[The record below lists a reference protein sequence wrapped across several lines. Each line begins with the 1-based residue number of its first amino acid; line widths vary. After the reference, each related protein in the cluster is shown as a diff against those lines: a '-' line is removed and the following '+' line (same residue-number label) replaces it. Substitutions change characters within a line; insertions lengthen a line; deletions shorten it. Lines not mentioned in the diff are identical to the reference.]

1 LTLLDNG
8 IFHMAFKISQG
19 SLFAVLLRSPW
30 WYSVLVGF
38 FLIGLSAAVFGGQY
52 VALGIFSALPF
63 FGIAGFSGFKQSQRP
78 SQKRMLE
85 VDQMARKIPARQ
97 IAEKIAESYIEKR
110 YDSRVFSG
118 KEAELELERGNR
130 KLLLCSKRFKAAN
143 TGVEPLKQLVSVG
156 ENVEATG
163 YLYVALGDISAPAW
177 DYAQQNDIELIQ
189 ADRLAA
195 FFDGQARID

>member
-1 LTLLDNG
+1 MLLDNG
-8 IFHMAFKISQG
+8 VFHMAFKLAQG

-30 WYSVLVGF
+30 WYSVLVG
-38 FLIGLSAAVFGGQY
+38 LLMIGLSAAVFGGQY
-52 VALGIFSALPF
+52 VALGIFGALPF
-63 FGIAGFSGFKQSQRP
+63 FGIAGFAGFKQSQLP
-78 SQKRMLE
+78 SQKRVLE
-85 VDQMARKIPARQ
+85 VDQMARKMPARQ
-97 IAEKIAESYIEKR
+97 IAEKIADSYLEKR
-110 YDSRVFSG
+110 FDSRAFG
-118 KEAELELERGNR
+118 GNEAELELELGNR

-143 TGVEPLKQLVSVG
+143 TGVEPLKQLVSAG

-163 YLYVALGDISAPAW
+163 YLYVALGDISAAAR